1 MMLMKMTAAAVVV
14 VVVVVVVTLLL
25 LTKQC
30 PSFCRKA
37 KQAARVLP
45 VLAEN

>member
-1 MMLMKMTAAAVVV
+1 MMLMKMTAAAVV

-30 PSFCRKA
+30 PSFCRKT